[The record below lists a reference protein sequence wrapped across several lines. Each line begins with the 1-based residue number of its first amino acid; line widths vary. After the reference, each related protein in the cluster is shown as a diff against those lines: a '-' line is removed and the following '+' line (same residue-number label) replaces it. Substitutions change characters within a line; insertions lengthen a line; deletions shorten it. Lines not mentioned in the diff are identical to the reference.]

1 MILKTIES
9 EGLAHFSYFVG
20 DESAGIAAVID
31 PRRDIE
37 VYIEAAN
44 ETKTHITYIFET
56 HVHADFVSGAKE
68 LAAKTGAEILAG
80 KEAGFQF
87 DFKKMENGEIIELG
101 ELKLKVIHTPGHTPE
116 MINLLISGGTGSE
129 KPWGLFS
136 GDTIFS
142 GEIGRPD
149 LLGEGTEKK
158 LASMLYH
165 TLHNKI
171 LNLGDEIIIY
181 PGHGKGSPCG
191 AAIGDRSTTTI
202 GYEKSNNPDLQIY
215 NEEKFINKILASLS
229 PAPKYYPRMKKIN
242 AEGPEILGSLPYI
255 KPIAIKDFKELI
267 KKENTIVVD
276 ARGIEAFGGA
286 HIPGSIN
293 ISLRSAF
300 PIWTGWI
307 LDETFPVWAGRMLD
321 ENSNILLVLPD
332 HSTIETISRHLVRL
346 GYKNI
351 GGYLQTG
358 IKGWI
363 ESGEE
368 FKSLNLLSV
377 HDLKNMID
385 REEDFQLIDVRRE
398 DEWKEEHI
406 PGSENIYVPFLRK
419 ELERFDKE
427 KKIVTYCGS
436 GYRASIAASIFR
448 RSGFEKIHNVPGSMS
463 AWLAAGYK
471 TETRN

>member
-1 MILKTIES
+1 MIFKTIES
-9 EGLAHFSYFVG
+9 EGLAHFSYFIG
-20 DESAGIAAVID
+20 DESAGIAAVVD
-31 PRRDIE
+31 PRRDIDI
-37 VYIEAAN
+37 YINISN
-44 ETKTHITYIFET
+44 ETKTHIAYIFET
-56 HVHADFVSGAKE
+56 HVHADFLSGARE
-68 LAAKTGAEILAG
+68 LAAKTGAKILAG
-80 KEAGFQF
+80 KDANFQF
-87 DFKKMENGEIIELG
+87 DFKKLEEGEVIELG
-101 ELKLKVIHTPGHTPE
+101 DLKFKVIHSPGHTPE

-129 KPWGLFS
+129 RPWGLFS

-149 LLGEGTEKK
+149 LLGEGTERK

-171 LNLGDEIIIY
+171 LNLGDDIIIY

-191 AAIGDRSTTTI
+191 AAIGDRMTTTI
-202 GYEKSNNPDLQIY
+202 GYEKNNNPDLKIFS
-215 NEEKFINKILASLS
+215 EEKFINKILSSLS

-255 KPIAIKDFKELI
+255 KSIELDEFKDEM
-267 KKENTIVVD
+267 KKEETIIVD
-276 ARGIEAFGGA
+276 AREIEAFGGA
-286 HIPGSIN
+286 HIPSSIN

-321 ENSNILLVLPD
+321 ENSKILLVLPD
-332 HSTIETISRHLVRL
+332 HSTIETIARHLVRL

-351 GGYLQTG
+351 GGYLQPG

-363 ESGEE
+363 ESGEHFE
-368 FKSLNLLSV
+368 SLNLISV
-377 HDLKNMID
+377 HKLKNMMD
-385 REEDFQLIDVRRE
+385 SGEDFQLLDVRRE

-406 PGSENIYVPFLRK
+406 PGAENIYVPFLKK
-419 ELERFDKE
+419 ELNRLEKDKRV
-427 KKIVTYCGS
+427 VTYCGS
-436 GYRASIAASIFR
+436 GYRASIAASILK
-448 RSGFEKIHNVPGSMS
+448 RSGFEKINNVPGSMS

-471 TETRN
+471 TENKN